1 MDNVTGVN
9 SNLVYCYPR
18 FLFHFKSVDIMAKLN
33 PIGFSKRTFAA
44 TVKIH
49 VNKQI
54 LDAIESRGYL
64 RREIARVF
72 QQANRRIQNVEKSGF
87 ISPAV
92 VALNKGDIKG
102 FTKFSMRHDWD
113 DLKIEYSKAVSFLQQ
128 PTSTASGTREYSNH
142 LKRYYNLDDKEFK
155 LMQDKL
161 MGKIAS
167 VSDKRFLEQYLMQ
180 YKDFTG
186 ELERETRDVSDQIE
200 DDAVRI
206 ENALDDAI
214 EQIVSDPNSEAYVNG
229 VNDLNTDLPLKK
241 ILSEFE
247 KFGL

>member
-1 MDNVTGVN
+1 
-9 SNLVYCYPR
+9 
-18 FLFHFKSVDIMAKLN
+18 MAKLN
-33 PIGFSKRTFAA
+33 PIGFSKRTFAS
-44 TVKIH
+44 TSIIH
-49 VNKQI
+49 VDKQI
-54 LDAIESRGYL
+54 MDAIESRGYL
-64 RREIARVF
+64 RKEIARVF
-72 QQANRRIQNVEKSGF
+72 QQANRRIQNVEKTGLV
-87 ISPAV
+87 SPAV

-102 FTKFSMRHDWD
+102 FAKFSMKHDWN

-142 LKRYYNLDDKEFK
+142 LKKSYDLNDKEFK

-167 VSDKRFLEQYLMQ
+167 VSDQKFLEQYLMQ

-186 ELERETRDVSDQIE
+186 ELEQESRDVSDQIE

-214 EQIVSDPNSEAYVNG
+214 DQIAHSGTAEAYVNG
-229 VNDLNTDLPLKK
+229 VDEFKTDEPLKK
-241 ILSEFE
+241 ILQEFE

>member
-1 MDNVTGVN
+1 
-9 SNLVYCYPR
+9 
-18 FLFHFKSVDIMAKLN
+18 MAKLN

-44 TVKIH
+44 TSVIH
-49 VNKQI
+49 VDKQI
-54 LDAIESRGYL
+54 LTAIESRGYL
-64 RREIARVF
+64 RKEIARVF
-72 QQANRRIQNVEKSGF
+72 QQANRRIQNVENSGI

-102 FTKFSMRHDWD
+102 FTKFSMKHDWN
-113 DLKIEYSKAVSFLQQ
+113 DLKIEYAKAVSFLQQ
-128 PTSTASGTREYSNH
+128 PTSTASGTREYANH
-142 LKRYYNLDDKEFK
+142 LKKSYDLTDKEFG

-167 VSDKRFLEQYLMQ
+167 VSDTRFLENYLMQ

-186 ELERETRDVSDQIE
+186 ELEQESRDVSDQIE
-200 DDAVRI
+200 DDAVII
-206 ENALDDAI
+206 ENALDDAM
-214 EQIVSDPNSEAYVNG
+214 EQIATSGTAEAYVND
-229 VNDLNTDLPLKK
+229 VDAFNTDAPLKK

>member
-1 MDNVTGVN
+1 
-9 SNLVYCYPR
+9 
-18 FLFHFKSVDIMAKLN
+18 MAKLN
-33 PIGFSKRTFAA
+33 PIGFSKRTFAS
-44 TVKIH
+44 TLKIH
-49 VNKQI
+49 VDKQI
-54 LDAIESRGYL
+54 MDAIESRGYL
-64 RREIARVF
+64 RKEIARVF
-72 QQANRRIQNVEKSGF
+72 QQANRRIQNVEKTGLV
-87 ISPAV
+87 SPAV

-102 FTKFSMRHDWD
+102 FAKFSMKQDWN

-128 PTSTASGTREYSNH
+128 PTSTAMGVREYSNH
-142 LKRYYNLDDKEFK
+142 LKKTYDLNDKEFK

-167 VSDKRFLEQYLMQ
+167 VSDERFLEQYLMQ

-186 ELERETRDVSDQIE
+186 ELEQESRDVSDQIE

-214 EQIVSDPNSEAYVNG
+214 DQIAHDPNSEAYVNN
-229 VNDLNTDLPLKK
+229 VDNYNTDEPLKK
-241 ILSEFE
+241 ILQEFE

>member
-1 MDNVTGVN
+1 
-9 SNLVYCYPR
+9 
-18 FLFHFKSVDIMAKLN
+18 MAKLN
-33 PIGFSKRTFAA
+33 PIGFSKRTFAS
-44 TVKIH
+44 TSKIY
-49 VNKQI
+49 VDKQI
-54 LDAIESRGYL
+54 MDAIESRGYL
-64 RREIARVF
+64 RKEIAHVF
-72 QQANRRIQNVEKSGF
+72 HQANRRIQNVENTGL

-102 FTKFSMRHDWD
+102 FTKFSMKHDWN

-128 PTSTASGTREYSNH
+128 PTSTATGTREYSDH
-142 LKRYYNLDDKEFK
+142 LKKSYDLNDKEFK

-167 VSDKRFLEQYLMQ
+167 VSDEKFLEQYLMQ

-186 ELERETRDVSDQIE
+186 ELEQESRDVSDQIE

-214 EQIVSDPNSEAYVNG
+214 DKIARDPNSEAYVNN
-229 VNDLNTDLPLKK
+229 VDNYNTDEPLKK
-241 ILSEFE
+241 ILKEFE
-247 KFGL
+247 IFDL

>member
-1 MDNVTGVN
+1 
-9 SNLVYCYPR
+9 
-18 FLFHFKSVDIMAKLN
+18 MAKLN
-33 PIGFSKRTFAA
+33 PIGFSKRTFAS
-44 TVKIH
+44 TSKIY
-49 VNKQI
+49 VDKQI
-54 LDAIESRGYL
+54 MDAIESRGYL
-64 RREIARVF
+64 RKEIARVF
-72 QQANRRIQNVEKSGF
+72 QQANRRIQNVEKTGLV
-87 ISPAV
+87 SPAV

-102 FTKFSMRHDWD
+102 FAKFSMKHDWN

-142 LKRYYNLDDKEFK
+142 LKKSYDLNDKEFK

-167 VSDKRFLEQYLMQ
+167 VSDERFLEQYLMQ

-186 ELERETRDVSDQIE
+186 ELEQESRDVSDQIE

-214 EQIVSDPNSEAYVNG
+214 DEIAHDPSSEAYVND
-229 VNDLNTDLPLKK
+229 VDNYNTDEPLKK
-241 ILSEFE
+241 ILDSF
-247 KFGL
+247 KDFGL

>member
-1 MDNVTGVN
+1 
-9 SNLVYCYPR
+9 
-18 FLFHFKSVDIMAKLN
+18 MAKLN
-33 PIGFSKRTFAA
+33 PIGFSKRTFAS
-44 TVKIH
+44 TSKIY
-49 VNKQI
+49 VDKQI
-54 LDAIESRGYL
+54 MDAIESRGYL
-64 RREIARVF
+64 RKEIAHVF
-72 QQANRRIQNVEKSGF
+72 HQANRRIQNVENTGL

-102 FTKFSMRHDWD
+102 FTKFSMKHDWN

-128 PTSTASGTREYSNH
+128 PTSTATGTREYSDH
-142 LKRYYNLDDKEFK
+142 LKKSYDLNDKEFK

-167 VSDKRFLEQYLMQ
+167 VSDEKFLEQYLMQ

-186 ELERETRDVSDQIE
+186 ELEQESRDVSDQIE

-214 EQIVSDPNSEAYVNG
+214 DKIARDPNSEAYVNN
-229 VNDLNTDLPLKK
+229 VDNYNTDEPLKK
-241 ILSEFE
+241 ILKEFE
-247 KFGL
+247 KFDL